1 MKFSE
6 RYWWCGFEMLLS
18 LTLESNLLSV
28 CLYVLNIEDVSSLNF
43 VWVIEAGLFLVIIR
57 RQVTFRNRFD
67 LGFDR
72 KTEFPFSQ
80 PIQRNITRRM
90 YQSFYSFCYILV
102 IESSQL

>member
-18 LTLESNLLSV
+18 LTLQSNLWSV

-43 VWVIEAGLFLVIIR
+43 VWVIEAGLFPVIIR

-67 LGFDR
+67 LGFD

-80 PIQRNITRRM
+80 PIQRNITRL
-90 YQSFYSFCYILV
+90 YQSFYSFRHIFV